1 MDGVGGVQFQLCQK
15 LDRCRGARGTVVA
28 VPADEEQGKLVCV
41 YFLNSSGVGDG
52 GWGLFCSKVVIKHH
66 LLPVSVVL
74 HLLVYLNQPI

>member
-41 YFLNSSGVGDG
+41 YFLNSSGVGG
-52 GWGLFCSKVVIKHH
+52 GGLFCSKVVIKHH
-66 LLPVSVVL
+66 LLPVSVAL
-74 HLLVYLNQPI
+74 QLLVYLNQPI